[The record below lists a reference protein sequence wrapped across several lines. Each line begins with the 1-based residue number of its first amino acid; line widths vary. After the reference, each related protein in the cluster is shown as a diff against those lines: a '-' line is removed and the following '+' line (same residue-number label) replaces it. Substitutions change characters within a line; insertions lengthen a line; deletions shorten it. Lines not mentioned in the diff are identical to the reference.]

1 MDVSAFTSSAY
12 YASYSPQS
20 YRFLYVLDWCHYF
33 PLMSFIW
40 FYCMIKHYI
49 ASPVQGV
56 SMLTWAVAV
65 YTVKCW
71 LNSFLHWE
79 EKKNAACA
87 SRHYVNYILNVATVW
102 STRLRY
108 FAHVFI
114 LWLFFNIKATLCI
127 LCDLAPVQY
136 HCCKHKSLV
145 SVTTTSHAASDELT
159 S

>member
-79 EKKNAACA
+79 EKKMLHVRLVTTSIISWMSPLYDRHGYDILLMCL
-87 SRHYVNYILNVATVW
+87 SYDYFSILKQHYVFYVIWLQCNITVVNTNPW
-102 STRLRY
+102 FL
-108 FAHVFI
+108 
-114 LWLFFNIKATLCI
+114 
-127 LCDLAPVQY
+127 
-136 HCCKHKSLV
+136 
-145 SVTTTSHAASDELT
+145 
-159 S
+159 